1 MRQQVRTGTYSG
13 ADSPAPQILAPN
25 MHEDFGG
32 GVRSR
37 DRHHGDPF
45 PLPSFTSNS
54 MGEGDNDTSFSLRKR
69 LMNEAVKSV
78 NGLASASLN
87 ARKALRHDHS
97 PSPELKPT
105 EVQRVML
112 EDMMRRIDRFVADPP
127 LLSEDE
133 ALKDLL
139 GATHLYEQE
148 ASHLVPFDVNR
159 IKIFSRR
166 LKPMDALGLCPPH
179 VKCLLQYHEQM
190 IEKTAEEI
198 SRDSVEE
205 PQITPYWDP
214 GLRNDKQARV
224 RLYQALNESGLLC
237 FRRKRKS
244 VISFFTVKKKD
255 GWQRLILDCRA
266 TNMCHRK
273 PPSTRLSTPS
283 CFSGIDMADETLNNC
298 GYGGVLGQTDFQA
311 AGNEGDVGD
320 CFYNFAIPSLASW
333 FATKDDFLVE
343 ELIELGLLPDS
354 IYDDEMGRY
363 EKPLPGERLIPC
375 FQGVPMGWSW
385 ALHIANEI
393 VSYQVR
399 LACEKGDLCELRD
412 KHPPPS
418 LQQGRVLAGTYV
430 DNVQVLGGNSA
441 DVDKHMQWIVE
452 WFGKLGIPF
461 TTAGQSALPEFET
474 LGIVFDMKQRCIRH
488 RNKRAW
494 RLYLATKALLRRGRV
509 HGETMRIWLGHVVNH
524 FQLMRP
530 AMSCLHASYR
540 FVQHA
545 LSNRAM
551 MWPSVRFELRL
562 VAGLV
567 FLGQLDWASPYH
579 TEVYL
584 GDSSTYGYSLMST
597 MATSSEVREAMRYEE
612 RWRFIEA
619 ETDNKESDLEGNSHP
634 VVGYTPGAS
643 LGTQTRFGQLLQH
656 QQQQE
661 FHMVRRYKRVKTSAL
676 KDDQKRMLVEI
687 PSACK
692 PLSKQWFRQ
701 ERYRLIVA
709 RRWKYQSEHI
719 NLKEGRVSLMGLR
732 RHARSKNSLGTRLLT
747 ISDNM
752 SSLLAFSKGR
762 SKSFALN
769 QLVRRSAAYSVGLRI
784 QWSLRH
790 VKSEDNA
797 SDESSRWHDPMV
809 MQAWLQERAQQPS
822 APRQKRYSSQVPCGD
837 EQPMKVNGCDQPG
850 ADRGEVKHVGKIR
863 SLVSYLPLFF
873 LELFA
878 GSGRLTSSVSGM
890 GMNVLDPFE
899 IFNGWEFDVCRPQT
913 QALLLE
919 LVRKGLVWYIHA
931 GIPCTVWSRARH
943 NISNHDKARA
953 KEKVAIE
960 LTMFCVALFR
970 AQSRIGWYWSMENP
984 AFSRIFEFRPIL
996 ELHALPHVQRVV
1008 FHMCQYG
1015 QPFKKPTAILT
1026 NLVSLMALARKCQ
1039 GGHKH
1044 VQLVGREQYK
1054 TDDGTVKWRNKTAAA
1069 GEYPLS
1075 WTRAWANILE
1085 KEAPDAAWVP
1095 DVSKFRESF
1104 HQRLQKIAGGC
1115 GQRREGPQNFSDL
1128 QPSDFPLKRA
1138 NKYPFPV
1145 VFGQH
1150 TSKEAAWLRQQ
1161 GA

>member
-1 MRQQVRTGTYSG
+1 MKQQTRAGIYSG
-13 ADSPAPQILAPN
+13 ADSPVPQIFAPTL
-25 MHEDFGG
+25 HGEYGG
-32 GVRSR
+32 GVQSR

-45 PLPSFTSNS
+45 PLPSFVSNS
-54 MGEGDNDTSFSLRKR
+54 MGDGDNDASFSLRKR

-112 EDMMRRIDRFVADPP
+112 DDMVRRIDRFVAEPSTM
-127 LLSEDE
+127 SEDE

-139 GATHLYEQE
+139 GASHLYEQE

-166 LKPMDALGLCPPH
+166 LKPMDAIGLCPPH
-179 VKCLLQYHEQM
+179 VKCFLQYHAQM
-190 IEKTAEEI
+190 IEKTSEEI
-198 SRDSVEE
+198 SSDNVDG
-205 PQITPYWDP
+205 PQISPYWDP
-214 GLRNDKQARV
+214 VLRNSRQARIQ
-224 RLYQALNESGLLC
+224 LYQALDRSGLLC
-237 FRRKRKS
+237 FRRRRKS

-283 CFSGIDMADETLNNC
+283 CFSGIDMTDETFASC
-298 GYGGVLGQTDFQA
+298 GYGGVLGQSDFQA
-311 AGNEGDVGD
+311 AGNEGDAGD

-343 ELIELGLLPDS
+343 ELIDLGLLPDS
-354 IYDDEMGRY
+354 IYDDDLGRF

-393 VSYQVR
+393 VSYQVS

-412 KHPPPS
+412 KLPPPP
-418 LQQGRVLAGTYV
+418 LQRGRVLAGTYV
-430 DNVQVLGGNSA
+430 DNVQILGGDGA
-441 DVDKHMQWIVE
+441 DVDKHLQLIVD
-452 WFGKLGIPF
+452 WFEKLGIPF
-461 TTAGQSALPEFET
+461 TTAGQTALSEFET
-474 LGIVFDMKQRCIRH
+474 LGIVFDMRQRCIRH

-545 LSNRAM
+545 LSSRAM

-597 MATSSEVREAMRYEE
+597 IATSSEVREAMRYEE

-619 ETDNKESDLEGNSHP
+619 ETVDKEVGIGGISCP

-643 LGTQTRFGQLLQH
+643 LGVQTRFGQIM
-656 QQQQE
+656 QQQSE
-661 FHMVRRYKRVKTSAL
+661 DFHMVRRYKRVKTSTL
-676 KDDQKRMLVEI
+676 KDDKKRVMVEI

-692 PLSKQWFRQ
+692 PLPKQWFRQ
-701 ERYRLIVA
+701 DRYRLIVA
-709 RRWKYQSEHI
+709 RRWKYRSEHI

-769 QLVRRSAAYSVGLRI
+769 QLVRRAAAYSVGLRI
-784 QWSLRH
+784 QWCLRH

-797 SDESSRWHDPMV
+797 SDESSRWHDPAV
-809 MQAWLQERAQQPS
+809 MQAWLQRRTQSTTP
-822 APRQKRYSSQVPCGD
+822 PKQKRYAAEVPLGGG
-837 EQPMKVNGCDQPG
+837 QPMKVVEKDQPG
-850 ADRGEVKHVGKIR
+850 ADNDEVKRVGRIR

-878 GSGRLTSSVSGM
+878 GSGRLTSSVSGL

-899 IFNGWEFDVCRPQT
+899 IFDGWEFDLCRPQT
-913 QALLLE
+913 QALLIE
-919 LVRKGLVWYIHA
+919 LIRMGLVWYIHA
-931 GIPCTVWSRARH
+931 GVPCTVWSRARH
-943 NISNHDKARA
+943 NISNHVKARA

-970 AQSRIGWYWSMENP
+970 AQSRVGWYWSMENP
-984 AFSRIFEFRPIL
+984 ASSRIFEFRPIV
-996 ELHALPHVQRVV
+996 ELHALPHVQLVV

-1026 NLVSLMALARKCQ
+1026 NLSSLLALARKCQ

-1054 TDDGTVKWRNKTAAA
+1054 TNDGRVSWRNKTAAA
-1069 GEYPLS
+1069 GEYPPSL
-1075 WTRAWANILE
+1075 TRVWANILE
-1085 KEAPDAAWVP
+1085 KEAPDAARFP

-1104 HQRLQKIAGGC
+1104 RKRLQEIAGGC
-1115 GQRREGPQNFSDL
+1115 GQKREGPQNFSDL

-1145 VFGQH
+1145 VFGQR
-1150 TSKEAAWLRQQ
+1150 TAKEAAWLRKQ